1 MFSFA
6 SLLFPSNYLLD
17 SIKSSMHRKRF
28 DNYFR
33 HFRTKHVFDI
43 RYSKTAGPDQGV
55 GCRCWNTLMEH
66 NKADVWMDAR
76 KNLATIADGGAT
88 EMFLMKTWLKFYLI
102 FLTWRSEWSLSGWY
116 LGGQRPL
123 QWEASNSSGWKMKEK
138 PSSFLQP
145 QKG

>member
-43 RYSKTAGPDQGV
+43 RYSKTAGPDQGE

-88 EMFLMKTWLKFYLI
+88 EMFLMKIDFNVAKED
-102 FLTWRSEWSLSGWY
+102 LTWRSEWSLSG
-116 LGGQRPL
+116 
-123 QWEASNSSGWKMKEK
+123 
-138 PSSFLQP
+138 
-145 QKG
+145 